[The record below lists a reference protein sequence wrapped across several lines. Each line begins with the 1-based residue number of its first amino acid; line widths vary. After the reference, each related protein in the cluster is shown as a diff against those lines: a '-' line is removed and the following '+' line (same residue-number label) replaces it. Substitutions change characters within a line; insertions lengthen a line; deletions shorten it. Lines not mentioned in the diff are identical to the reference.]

1 MRIMVDRL
9 KSIFGN
15 WRMLIPILFL
25 AVGVVIGA
33 KYGVEYW
40 IYTMT
45 HVYTDDARVKG
56 AMVSLSPEVSGLV
69 RKVHIDEG
77 NEVKKGMVLI
87 EIDQADY
94 LTQLAQAE
102 AACEAV
108 QTQLLEAQRD
118 LDLQIQRQGSE
129 LARARAL
136 VDAKKSKLSEAETD
150 LVLERDKSKNSILE
164 AEASYKGT
172 LSRLKEME
180 HGLKAAESDLDR
192 AKRLFAEGIIATE
205 RRDQTQVA
213 VDQAAAR
220 YASAREGVEQAKARH
235 AATIGSE
242 KMVELQSRRV
252 TTLRAEVKE
261 TEAAYQLAIANA
273 GIEDLKRERIKLLEA
288 KLKEEEAKV
297 AAARLRLENTIIH
310 SPIDGVVSRKR
321 VELGEMVQRGQPIL
335 VVNDPRD
342 VWVLT
347 NVKETYIRD
356 VHVGS
361 PVDVWVDAYPS
372 RIFRGIV
379 ESIGAA
385 AISEFALFPPTGNFT
400 KVEQRI
406 PVRITVD
413 SIDGLL
419 KPGMMVIVG
428 IEIPRGG
435 EEGRETTTKA
445 SSSVN

>member
-1 MRIMVDRL
+1 MVDRL
-9 KSIFGN
+9 KGTLGN
-15 WRMLIPILFL
+15 WRLLIPILFL

-40 IYTMT
+40 LYTMT

-56 AMVSLSPEVSGLV
+56 TMVSISPEVSGVV
-69 RKVHIDEG
+69 RKVHVDEG
-77 NEVKKGMVLI
+77 GAVKKEMVLV

-102 AACEAV
+102 AASEAV
-108 QTQLLEAQRD
+108 RTQLLEAQRD
-118 LDLQIQRQGSE
+118 LELQIQRQGSE
-129 LARARAL
+129 LARAKAL

-150 LVLERDKSKNSILE
+150 LALERDKSKNGILE
-164 AEASYKGT
+164 AEASYKAA

-213 VDQAAAR
+213 YDQAAAR
-220 YASAREGVEQAKARH
+220 YVSAREGVEQAKARH
-235 AATIGSE
+235 AAAIASE

-261 TEAAYQLAIANA
+261 TEAAYQLAVANA
-273 GIEDLKRERIKLLEA
+273 GLEDLKRERIKLLEA

-297 AAARLRLENTIIH
+297 ATARLRLENTVIR

-321 VELGEMVQRGQPIL
+321 VEHGEMVQRGQPIL

-356 VHVGS
+356 VQVGS

-372 RIFRGIV
+372 RIFRGTV
-379 ESIGAA
+379 ESVGAA

-406 PVRITVD
+406 PVRITVE
-413 SIDGLL
+413 SADGLL

-435 EEGRETTTKA
+435 KERRESDTTTKA
-445 SSSVN
+445 TSSVN

>member
-1 MRIMVDRL
+1 MVDRL
-9 KSIFGN
+9 KGILGN

-25 AVGVVIGA
+25 AVGLVIGG

-56 AMVSLSPEVSGLV
+56 TMISISPEVSGLV
-69 RKVHIDEG
+69 RKVHVDEG
-77 NEVKKGMVLI
+77 YEITKGMVLV

-94 LTQLAQAE
+94 LTQLAQAD
-102 AACEAV
+102 AVYEAV
-108 QTQLLEAQRD
+108 HTQLLEAQRD
-118 LDLQIQRQGSE
+118 LELQILRQGSE
-129 LARARAL
+129 LARAKAL

-150 LVLERDKSKNSILE
+150 LALERDKSKNSILE
-164 AEASYKGT
+164 AEASYKAA

-180 HGLKAAESDLDR
+180 HGLKAAESNLDR
-192 AKRLFAEGIIATE
+192 ARKLFAEGIIATE
-205 RRDQTQVA
+205 QRDQAQVA
-213 VDQAAAR
+213 YDQAAAR

-235 AATIGSE
+235 ASSIASE

-261 TEAAYQLAIANA
+261 TEAAYQLAVANA

-297 AAARLRLENTIIH
+297 AAARLRLENTVIH

-361 PVDVWVDAYPS
+361 SVDVWVDAYPS
-372 RIFRGIV
+372 RIFRGTV

-413 SIDGLL
+413 SADGLL

-435 EEGRETTTKA
+435 KEGRETTTKA
-445 SSSVN
+445 SSPVN

>member
-1 MRIMVDRL
+1 MIDRL
-9 KSIFGN
+9 KGTLGN
-15 WRMLIPILFL
+15 WRLLIPILFL

-56 AMVSLSPEVSGLV
+56 AMVSISPEVSGLV
-69 RKVHIDEG
+69 RNIHVDEG
-77 NEVKKGMVLI
+77 YEVKKGMVLV

-118 LDLQIQRQGSE
+118 LALQIQRQGSE
-129 LARARAL
+129 LARAKAL

-150 LVLERDKSKNSILE
+150 LALERDKSKNSILE
-164 AEASYKGT
+164 AEASYKAA

-180 HGLKAAESDLDR
+180 HGLKAAESNLDR
-192 AKRLFAEGIIATE
+192 AGKLFAEGIIATE
-205 RRDQTQVA
+205 QRDQAQVA
-213 VDQAAAR
+213 YDQAAAR

-235 AATIGSE
+235 AASIASE
-242 KMVELQSRRV
+242 RMIELQSRRV
-252 TTLRAEVKE
+252 TTLRAEIQE
-261 TEAAYQLAIANA
+261 TEAAYQLTVANA
-273 GIEDLKRERIKLLEA
+273 GVEDLKRERIKLLEA

-297 AAARLRLENTIIH
+297 AAARLRLENTVIH

-361 PVDVWVDAYPS
+361 SVDVWVDAYPS
-372 RIFRGIV
+372 RIFRGTV
-379 ESIGAA
+379 ESVGAA

-413 SIDGLL
+413 SADGLL

-435 EEGRETTTKA
+435 KEGRETTTKA

>member
-1 MRIMVDRL
+1 MVDRL
-9 KSIFGN
+9 KGILGN
-15 WRMLIPILFL
+15 WRLLIPILFL

-56 AMVSLSPEVSGLV
+56 TMVSVSPEVSGLV
-69 RKVHIDEG
+69 RKVHVDEG
-77 NEVKKGMVLI
+77 SEAKQGMVLV

-102 AACEAV
+102 AAADGV
-108 QTQLLEAQRD
+108 RTQLLEAQRD

-129 LARARAL
+129 LARAKAL
-136 VDAKKSKLSEAETD
+136 VDAKKSKLGETETD
-150 LVLERDKSKNSILE
+150 LALERDKSKNGILE
-164 AEASYKGT
+164 AEASYKAA

-180 HGLKAAESDLDR
+180 HGSKAAESDLDR
-192 AKRLFAEGIIATE
+192 ARRLFAEGIIATE
-205 RRDQTQVA
+205 RRDQAQVA
-213 VDQAAAR
+213 YDQAAAR
-220 YASAREGVEQAKARH
+220 YTSAREGVEQAKARH
-235 AATIGSE
+235 AAAIASE

-252 TTLRAEVKE
+252 TTLRAEVQE
-261 TEAAYQLAIANA
+261 TEATYQLALANA
-273 GIEDLKRERIKLLEA
+273 GLEDLKRERIKLLGA

-297 AAARLRLENTIIH
+297 AAGRLRLENTVIH

-321 VELGEMVQRGQPIL
+321 VEHGEMVQRGQPIL

-372 RIFRGIV
+372 RIFRGTV

-406 PVRITVD
+406 PVRIIVA
-413 SIDGLL
+413 SADGLL

>member
-1 MRIMVDRL
+1 MVDRV
-9 KSIFGN
+9 KGIFGN
-15 WRMLIPILFL
+15 WRLLIPILFL

-56 AMVSLSPEVSGLV
+56 TMVSLSPEVSGLV

-77 NEVKKGMVLI
+77 NEVKKGMILI

-94 LTQLAQAE
+94 QTQLAQAE
-102 AACEAV
+102 AAYEAV

-129 LARARAL
+129 LARAKAL

-150 LVLERDKSKNSILE
+150 LAMERDKSKNGILE
-164 AEASYKGT
+164 AEASYKAA

-180 HGLKAAESDLDR
+180 HGLKAAESDFDR

-213 VDQAAAR
+213 FDQAAAR
-220 YASAREGVEQAKARH
+220 YVSAREGVGQAKARH
-235 AATIGSE
+235 AATIASE
-242 KMVELQSRRV
+242 KMIELQSRRV
-252 TTLRAEVKE
+252 TTLRAEVQE
-261 TEAAYQLAIANA
+261 TEATYQLALTNA

-297 AAARLRLENTIIH
+297 AAARLRLENTVIY

-321 VELGEMVQRGQPIL
+321 VELGEMVQRGQPVL

-372 RIFRGIV
+372 RTFRGIV
-379 ESIGAA
+379 ESVGAA

-406 PVRITVD
+406 PVRINVD
-413 SIDGLL
+413 SLDGLL

-435 EEGRETTTKA
+435 KEGRETTTKA

>member
-1 MRIMVDRL
+1 MVEQLKGIM
-9 KSIFGN
+9 GN
-15 WRMLIPILFL
+15 WRLLIPILFL

-40 IYTMT
+40 LYTMT

-56 AMVSLSPEVSGLV
+56 TMVSMSPEVSGLV
-69 RKVHIDEG
+69 RKVHVDEG
-77 NEVKKGMVLI
+77 NEVKQGMVLI

-102 AACEAV
+102 AAYEAV
-108 QTQLLEAQRD
+108 QTQLLESQRD
-118 LDLQIQRQGSE
+118 LDLQIQRQGNE
-129 LARARAL
+129 VARAKAL

-150 LVLERDKSKNSILE
+150 LSLERDKSKNGILE
-164 AEASYKGT
+164 ADASYKAA

-180 HGLKAAESDLDR
+180 HGLKASESDLDR
-192 AKRLFAEGIIATE
+192 ARRLFTEGIIATE
-205 RRDQTQVA
+205 RRDQAQVSY
-213 VDQAAAR
+213 DQAAAR
-220 YASAREGVEQAKARH
+220 YVSAREGVEQAKARH
-235 AATIGSE
+235 ASAIASE

-252 TTLRAEVKE
+252 TTLRAEVQE
-261 TEAAYQLAIANA
+261 TEAAYQLAVANA
-273 GIEDLKRERIKLLEA
+273 GLEDLKRERIKLLEA

-297 AAARLRLENTIIH
+297 AAARLRLENTVIR

-321 VELGEMVQRGQPIL
+321 VEQGEMVQRGQPIL
-335 VVNDPRD
+335 VVNDPGD

-372 RIFRGIV
+372 RIFQGAV

-406 PVRITVD
+406 PVRINVSST
-413 SIDGLL
+413 DGLL

-435 EEGRETTTKA
+435 KERGESEATTKA
-445 SSSVN
+445 SRSVN

>member
-1 MRIMVDRL
+1 MVDRL
-9 KSIFGN
+9 RGIFGN
-15 WRMLIPILFL
+15 WRLLIPILFL

-45 HVYTDDARVKG
+45 HIYTDDARVKG
-56 AMVSLSPEVSGLV
+56 AMVSLSPEVSGVV

-129 LARARAL
+129 LARAKAL

-220 YASAREGVEQAKARH
+220 YTSAREGVEQAKARH

-288 KLKEEEAKV
+288 KLKEEAAKV
-297 AAARLRLENTIIH
+297 AAARLRLENTVIH

-413 SIDGLL
+413 SVDGLL

-435 EEGRETTTKA
+435 KEGRETTTKA

>member
-1 MRIMVDRL
+1 MVDRL
-9 KSIFGN
+9 KGILGN
-15 WRMLIPILFL
+15 WRLLIPILFL

-56 AMVSLSPEVSGLV
+56 TMVSVSPEVSGLV
-69 RKVHIDEG
+69 RKVHVDEG
-77 NEVKKGMVLI
+77 SEVKQGMVLI

-102 AACEAV
+102 AAADGV
-108 QTQLLEAQRD
+108 RTQLLEAQRD

-129 LARARAL
+129 LARAKAL

-150 LVLERDKSKNSILE
+150 LALERDKSKNGIRE
-164 AEASYKGT
+164 AEASYKAA

-213 VDQAAAR
+213 SDQAAAR
-220 YASAREGVEQAKARH
+220 YTSAHEGVEQAKARH
-235 AATIGSE
+235 AAAIASE
-242 KMVELQSRRV
+242 KMIELQSRRV
-252 TTLRAEVKE
+252 TTLRAEVQE
-261 TEAAYQLAIANA
+261 TEATYQLVLANA
-273 GIEDLKRERIKLLEA
+273 GLEDLKRERIKLLEA

-297 AAARLRLENTIIH
+297 ATAHLRLENTVIH

-321 VELGEMVQRGQPIL
+321 VEHGEMVQRGQPVL
-335 VVNDPRD
+335 VVNDPQD

-361 PVDVWVDAYPS
+361 AVDVWVDAYPS
-372 RIFRGIV
+372 RIFRGTV

-406 PVRITVD
+406 PVRIIVA
-413 SIDGLL
+413 SADGLL

-435 EEGRETTTKA
+435 KEGRETTTKA
-445 SSSVN
+445 SISTN

>member
-1 MRIMVDRL
+1 MVDRL

-15 WRMLIPILFL
+15 WRLLIPILFL

-77 NEVKKGMVLI
+77 NEVKKGMVLV

-102 AACEAV
+102 AASEGV
-108 QTQLLEAQRD
+108 QKQLLEAQRE

-150 LVLERDKSKNSILE
+150 LALERDKSKNGILE
-164 AEASYKGT
+164 AEASYKAA

-180 HGLKAAESDLDR
+180 HGLKAAENDLDR

-205 RRDQTQVA
+205 RRDQAQVA
-213 VDQAAAR
+213 FDQAAAR

-235 AATIGSE
+235 AATIASE

-288 KLKEEEAKV
+288 KLKEEAAKV
-297 AAARLRLENTIIH
+297 AAARLRLENTVIH

-435 EEGRETTTKA
+435 KEGRETTTKA

>member
-1 MRIMVDRL
+1 MVDRL
-9 KSIFGN
+9 KGILGN
-15 WRMLIPILFL
+15 WRLLIPILFL
-25 AVGVVIGA
+25 AIGVVIGA

-56 AMVSLSPEVSGLV
+56 TMVSVSPEVSGLV
-69 RKVHIDEG
+69 RKVHVDEG
-77 NEVKKGMVLI
+77 SEVKQGMVLI

-102 AACEAV
+102 AAADGV
-108 QTQLLEAQRD
+108 RTQLLEAQRD

-129 LARARAL
+129 IARAKAL

-150 LVLERDKSKNSILE
+150 LALERDKSKNGILE
-164 AEASYKGT
+164 AEASYKAA

-180 HGLKAAESDLDR
+180 YGLKAAESDLER
-192 AKRLFAEGIIATE
+192 ARQLFAEGIIATE
-205 RRDQTQVA
+205 RRDQAQVA
-213 VDQAAAR
+213 YDQTAAR
-220 YASAREGVEQAKARH
+220 YTSAREGVEQAKARH
-235 AATIGSE
+235 AAAIGSE

-252 TTLRAEVKE
+252 TTLRAEVQE
-261 TEAAYQLAIANA
+261 TEATYQLALANA
-273 GIEDLKRERIKLLEA
+273 GLEDLKRERIKLLEA

-297 AAARLRLENTIIH
+297 AAARLRLENTVIH

-372 RIFRGIV
+372 RIFPGTV

-406 PVRITVD
+406 PVRIIV
-413 SIDGLL
+413 SSADGLL

-435 EEGRETTTKA
+435 KEGRETTTNA
-445 SSSVN
+445 SSPVN

>member
-9 KSIFGN
+9 KSVFSN
-15 WRMLIPILFL
+15 WRLLIPILFL
-25 AVGVVIGA
+25 AVGVMIGA

-56 AMVSLSPEVSGLV
+56 TMVSLSPEVSGLV
-69 RKVHIDEG
+69 RKVHVDEG
-77 NEVKKGMVLI
+77 SEVRKGMVLV
-87 EIDQADY
+87 EIDPADY
-94 LTQLAQAE
+94 LMQQAQAE
-102 AACEAV
+102 AAYEAV
-108 QTQLLEAQRD
+108 RTQLLEARRD

-129 LARARAL
+129 LARAKAL
-136 VDAKKSKLSEAETD
+136 VEAKKSKLSEAETD
-150 LVLERDKSKNSILE
+150 LALERDKSKNSIRE
-164 AEASYKGT
+164 AEASYKAA

-192 AKRLFAEGIIATE
+192 TKRLFAEGIIATE
-205 RRDQTQVA
+205 RRDQAQVA
-213 VDQAAAR
+213 FDQAAAR

-235 AATIGSE
+235 AATVASE
-242 KMVELQSRRV
+242 RMIELQSRRV
-252 TTLRAEVKE
+252 TTLRAEVQE
-261 TEAAYQLAIANA
+261 AEAAYQLAIANV
-273 GIEDLKRERIKLLEA
+273 GVGDLKRERVKLLEA
-288 KLKEEEAKV
+288 KLKEGEAKV
-297 AAARLRLENTIIH
+297 AAARLRLENTVIH

-321 VELGEMVQRGQPIL
+321 VEHGEMVQRGQPIL

-372 RIFRGIV
+372 RIFRGTV

-413 SIDGLL
+413 SVDGLL

-435 EEGRETTTKA
+435 KDGRETTTKA

>member
-1 MRIMVDRL
+1 MVDRL
-9 KSIFGN
+9 KQISGN
-15 WRMLIPILFL
+15 WRLLIPILFL
-25 AVGVVIGA
+25 AVGVVIGG

-45 HVYTDDARVKG
+45 HVYTDDARIKG
-56 AMVSLSPEVSGLV
+56 TMVSISPEVSGV
-69 RKVHIDEG
+69 VHKVHVDEG
-77 NEVKKGMVLI
+77 SNVKTGMILV

-94 LTQLAQAE
+94 QTQLAQAE
-102 AACEAV
+102 ASLEAV

-118 LDLQIQRQGSE
+118 LELQIQRNTSE
-129 LARARAL
+129 VARAKAL

-150 LVLERDKSKNSILE
+150 LVLERDKSKNAILE
-164 AEASYKGT
+164 AEAAYKAS
-172 LSRLKEME
+172 LSRLKEM
-180 HGLKAAESDLDR
+180 GSALKAAESDLDR
-192 AKRLFAEGIIATE
+192 ARRLFAQGIIATE
-205 RRDQTQVA
+205 RRDQGEVSH
-213 VDQAAAR
+213 DQAAAR
-220 YASAREGVEQAKARH
+220 YTSAKEGVEQAKARH
-235 AATIGSE
+235 AAAIALE
-242 KMVELQSRRV
+242 KMIELQTRRV
-252 TTLRAEVKE
+252 NTLRAEVKE
-261 TEAAYQLAIANA
+261 AEAAYELALANE
-273 GIEDLKRERIKLLEA
+273 GLVDLKRERIKLLAA

-297 AAARLRLENTIIH
+297 AAARLRLENTMIR

-321 VELGEMVQRGQPIL
+321 VEHGEMVQRGQPIL
-335 VVNDPRD
+335 VVNDPND

-361 PVDVWVDAYPS
+361 PVDVWVDAYPN
-372 RIFRGIV
+372 RIFRGMV

-406 PVRITVD
+406 PVRVMFENL
-413 SIDGLL
+413 DGLL

-435 EEGRETTTKA
+435 KERRETATKTP
-445 SSSVN
+445 SSVN

>member
-1 MRIMVDRL
+1 MVDRL
-9 KSIFGN
+9 KGTLGN
-15 WRMLIPILFL
+15 WRLLIPILFL

-56 AMVSLSPEVSGLV
+56 TMVSLSPEVSGLV
-69 RKVHIDEG
+69 RKVHVDEG
-77 NEVKKGMVLI
+77 SEIRKGMVLV

-108 QTQLLEAQRD
+108 QTQLLEARRE

-129 LARARAL
+129 LARAKAL
-136 VDAKKSKLSEAETD
+136 VDAKKSKLGEAGTD
-150 LVLERDKSKNSILE
+150 LALERDKSKNNILE
-164 AEASYKGT
+164 AEASYKAA

-180 HGLKAAESDLDR
+180 HGLKAAESNLNR
-192 AKRLFAEGIIATE
+192 ARTLFAEGIIATE
-205 RRDQTQVA
+205 QRDQAQVA
-213 VDQAAAR
+213 FDQDAAR

-235 AATIGSE
+235 AASIASE

-252 TTLRAEVKE
+252 TTLRAEVQE
-261 TEAAYQLAIANA
+261 TEAAYQLTVANA

-288 KLKEEEAKV
+288 RLKEEEAKV
-297 AAARLRLENTIIH
+297 AAARLRLENTVIH

-361 PVDVWVDAYPS
+361 PVDVWIDAYPS
-372 RIFRGIV
+372 RIFQGTV

-413 SIDGLL
+413 SADGLL
-419 KPGMMVIVG
+419 KPGMMVVVG
-428 IEIPRGG
+428 IEIPRG
-435 EEGRETTTKA
+435 ENEGRETTTKA
-445 SSSVN
+445 TSPVN

>member
-1 MRIMVDRL
+1 MVGRL

-15 WRMLIPILFL
+15 WRLLIPILFL

-40 IYTMT
+40 LYTMT

-129 LARARAL
+129 LARAKAL
-136 VDAKKSKLSEAETD
+136 VDAKKGKLSEAETD
-150 LVLERDKSKNSILE
+150 LALERDKSKNSILE

-261 TEAAYQLAIANA
+261 TEAAYQLAMANA

-297 AAARLRLENTIIH
+297 AAARLRLENTVIH

-413 SIDGLL
+413 SINGLL

-435 EEGRETTTKA
+435 KEGRETTTKA

>member
-1 MRIMVDRL
+1 MVERL
-9 KSIFGN
+9 KGILGN
-15 WRMLIPILFL
+15 WRLLIPILFL

-56 AMVSLSPEVSGLV
+56 TMVSVSPEVSGLV
-69 RKVHIDEG
+69 RKVHVDEG
-77 NEVKKGMVLI
+77 SEVKQGMVLI

-102 AACEAV
+102 AAVAGV
-108 QTQLLEAQRD
+108 RTQLLEAQRD

-129 LARARAL
+129 VARAKAL

-150 LVLERDKSKNSILE
+150 LALERDKSKNGILE
-164 AEASYKGT
+164 AEASYKAA

-180 HGLKAAESDLDR
+180 YGLKAAESDLER
-192 AKRLFAEGIIATE
+192 ARQLFAEGIIATE
-205 RRDQTQVA
+205 RRDQAQVA
-213 VDQAAAR
+213 YDQTAAR

-235 AATIGSE
+235 ATAIGSE

-252 TTLRAEVKE
+252 TTLRAEVQE
-261 TEAAYQLAIANA
+261 TEATYQLALANA
-273 GIEDLKRERIKLLEA
+273 GLEDLKRERIKLLDA
-288 KLKEEEAKV
+288 KLQEEEAKV
-297 AAARLRLENTIIH
+297 AAARLRLENTVIH

-321 VELGEMVQRGQPIL
+321 VEHGEMVQRGQPIL

-372 RIFRGIV
+372 RIFRGTV

-406 PVRITVD
+406 PVRIIV
-413 SIDGLL
+413 SSADGLL

-435 EEGRETTTKA
+435 KEGRETTTNA
-445 SSSVN
+445 SSPLN

>member
-1 MRIMVDRL
+1 MVDRL
-9 KSIFGN
+9 KGVIGN
-15 WRMLIPILFL
+15 WRLLIPILFL

-56 AMVSLSPEVSGLV
+56 TMVSLSPEVSGLV
-69 RKVHIDEG
+69 NKVHVDEG
-77 NEVKKGMVLI
+77 YEVKKGMVLV

-108 QTQLLEAQRD
+108 QTQLLEARRD

-129 LARARAL
+129 LARAKAL

-150 LVLERDKSKNSILE
+150 LALERDKSKNSILE
-164 AEASYKGT
+164 AEASYKAA

-180 HGLKAAESDLDR
+180 HGVKAADSDHDR

-213 VDQAAAR
+213 YDQAAAR
-220 YASAREGVEQAKARH
+220 YTSAREGVEQAKARH
-235 AATIGSE
+235 ASAIASE

-252 TTLRAEVKE
+252 TTLRAEVQE
-261 TEAAYQLAIANA
+261 TEAAYQLAVANA

-297 AAARLRLENTIIH
+297 AAARLRLENTVIH

-321 VELGEMVQRGQPIL
+321 VEQGEMVQRGQPIL
-335 VVNDPRD
+335 VVNDPQD
-342 VWVLT
+342 VWVLS

-361 PVDVWVDAYPS
+361 LVDVWVDAYPS
-372 RIFRGIV
+372 RIFRGTV
-379 ESIGAA
+379 ESVGAA

-406 PVRITVD
+406 PVRINVE
-413 SIDGLL
+413 SADGLL

-435 EEGRETTTKA
+435 KDGRENTTKA
-445 SSSVN
+445 TSSVN

>member
-1 MRIMVDRL
+1 MVDRL

-15 WRMLIPILFL
+15 WRLLIPILFL

-45 HVYTDDARVKG
+45 HIYTDDARVKG

-102 AACEAV
+102 AASEGV
-108 QTQLLEAQRD
+108 QKQLLEAQRE

-150 LVLERDKSKNSILE
+150 LALERDKSKNSILE

-297 AAARLRLENTIIH
+297 AAARLRLENTVIH

-361 PVDVWVDAYPS
+361 AVDVWVDAYPS

-413 SIDGLL
+413 SVDGLL

-435 EEGRETTTKA
+435 NEGRETTTKA
-445 SSSVN
+445 TSPVN

>member
-1 MRIMVDRL
+1 MVDRL
-9 KSIFGN
+9 KGTLGN
-15 WRMLIPILFL
+15 WRLLIPILFL

-56 AMVSLSPEVSGLV
+56 TMVSISPEVSGLV
-69 RKVHIDEG
+69 RNVHADEG
-77 NEVKKGMVLI
+77 YEVKKGMVLV

-108 QTQLLEAQRD
+108 QTQLVEAQRD
-118 LDLQIQRQGSE
+118 LALQIQRQGSE
-129 LARARAL
+129 LARAKAL

-150 LVLERDKSKNSILE
+150 LALERDKSKNSILE
-164 AEASYKGT
+164 AEASYKAA

-180 HGLKAAESDLDR
+180 HGLKAAESNFDR
-192 AKRLFAEGIIATE
+192 AGKLFAEGIIATE
-205 RRDQTQVA
+205 QRDQAQVA
-213 VDQAAAR
+213 YDQAAAR

-235 AATIGSE
+235 AASIASE
-242 KMVELQSRRV
+242 RMIELQSRRV
-252 TTLRAEVKE
+252 TTLRAEIQE
-261 TEAAYQLAIANA
+261 TEAAYQLTVANA
-273 GIEDLKRERIKLLEA
+273 GVEDLKRERIKLLEA

-297 AAARLRLENTIIH
+297 AAARLRLENTVIH

-361 PVDVWVDAYPS
+361 SVDVWVDAYPS
-372 RIFRGIV
+372 RIFRGTV
-379 ESIGAA
+379 ESVGAA

-413 SIDGLL
+413 SADGLL

-435 EEGRETTTKA
+435 KEGRETTTKA

>member
-1 MRIMVDRL
+1 MVDRL

-15 WRMLIPILFL
+15 WRLLIPILFL

-77 NEVKKGMVLI
+77 NEVKKGMVLV

-102 AACEAV
+102 AACEGV

-129 LARARAL
+129 LARAKAL

-150 LVLERDKSKNSILE
+150 LALERDKSKNGILE
-164 AEASYKGT
+164 AEASYKAA

-235 AATIGSE
+235 AATIASE

-297 AAARLRLENTIIH
+297 AAARLRLENTVIH

-321 VELGEMVQRGQPIL
+321 VEHGEMVQRGQPIL

-413 SIDGLL
+413 SVDGLL

-435 EEGRETTTKA
+435 KEGRETTTKA

>member
-1 MRIMVDRL
+1 MVDRL

-15 WRMLIPILFL
+15 WRLLIPILFL

-45 HVYTDDARVKG
+45 HIYTDDARVKG

-77 NEVKKGMVLI
+77 NEVKKGMVLV

-102 AACEAV
+102 AACEGV

-129 LARARAL
+129 LARAKAL

-172 LSRLKEME
+172 MSRLKEME

-235 AATIGSE
+235 AATIASE

-297 AAARLRLENTIIH
+297 GAARLRLENTVIH

-321 VELGEMVQRGQPIL
+321 VEHGEMVQRGQPIL

-413 SIDGLL
+413 SVDGLL

-435 EEGRETTTKA
+435 KEGRETTTKT

>member
-1 MRIMVDRL
+1 MVDRL
-9 KSIFGN
+9 KGIFGN
-15 WRMLIPILFL
+15 WRLLIPILFL

-45 HVYTDDARVKG
+45 HIYTDGARVKG

-102 AACEAV
+102 AAYEAV

-129 LARARAL
+129 LARAKAL

-150 LVLERDKSKNSILE
+150 LALERDKSKNGIRE
-164 AEASYKGT
+164 AEASYKAA

-213 VDQAAAR
+213 SDQAAAR
-220 YASAREGVEQAKARH
+220 YTSAHEGVEQAKARH
-235 AATIGSE
+235 AAAIASE

-252 TTLRAEVKE
+252 TTLRAEVQE
-261 TEAAYQLAIANA
+261 TEATYQLVLANA
-273 GIEDLKRERIKLLEA
+273 GLEDLKRERIKLLEA

-297 AAARLRLENTIIH
+297 ATAHLRLENTVIH

-321 VELGEMVQRGQPIL
+321 VEHGEMVQRGQPIL
-335 VVNDPRD
+335 VVNDPQD

-372 RIFRGIV
+372 RIFRGTV

-406 PVRITVD
+406 PVRIIVA
-413 SIDGLL
+413 SADGLL

-435 EEGRETTTKA
+435 KEGRETTTKA
-445 SSSVN
+445 SISTN

>member
-1 MRIMVDRL
+1 MVDWL
-9 KSIFGN
+9 KTILGN
-15 WRMLIPILFL
+15 WRLLIPILFL

-40 IYTMT
+40 LYTMT

-56 AMVSLSPEVSGLV
+56 TMVSVSPEVSGLV
-69 RKVHIDEG
+69 RKVHVDEG
-77 NEVKKGMVLI
+77 SEVTQGMVLI

-94 LTQLAQAE
+94 LTQLVQAE
-102 AACEAV
+102 AAAEGV
-108 QTQLLEAQRD
+108 RTQLLEAQRD
-118 LDLQIQRQGSE
+118 LDLQIQRHGSE
-129 LARARAL
+129 LARAKAL
-136 VDAKKSKLSEAETD
+136 VDAKKSKLSESETD
-150 LVLERDKSKNSILE
+150 LALERDKSKNGILE
-164 AEASYKGT
+164 AEASYKAA

-180 HGLKAAESDLDR
+180 YGLKAAESDLDR
-192 AKRLFAEGIIATE
+192 AKSLFAEGIIATE
-205 RRDQTQVA
+205 RRDQAQVA
-213 VDQAAAR
+213 YDQAAAR
-220 YASAREGVEQAKARH
+220 YTSAREGVEQAKARH
-235 AATIGSE
+235 AAAIGSE
-242 KMVELQSRRV
+242 KMIELQLRRV
-252 TTLRAEVKE
+252 TTLRAEVQE
-261 TEAAYQLAIANA
+261 TEATYQLALANA
-273 GIEDLKRERIKLLEA
+273 GLEDLKRERIKLLEA

-297 AAARLRLENTIIH
+297 AAARLHLDNTVIH

-321 VELGEMVQRGQPIL
+321 VEQGEMVQRGQPIL

-372 RIFRGIV
+372 RIFRGTV

-406 PVRITVD
+406 PVRIIVANA
-413 SIDGLL
+413 DGLL

-435 EEGRETTTKA
+435 KEGRETTTKA

>member
-1 MRIMVDRL
+1 MVDRL

-15 WRMLIPILFL
+15 WRLLIPILFL

-77 NEVKKGMVLI
+77 NEVQKGMVLV

-102 AACEAV
+102 AASEGV
-108 QTQLLEAQRD
+108 QKQLLEAQRE

-150 LVLERDKSKNSILE
+150 LALERDKSKNSILE

-235 AATIGSE
+235 AATIASE

-297 AAARLRLENTIIH
+297 ATARLRLENTVIH

-379 ESIGAA
+379 ESVGAA

-406 PVRITVD
+406 PVRITVN
-413 SIDGLL
+413 SVDGLL

-435 EEGRETTTKA
+435 KEGRETTTKA